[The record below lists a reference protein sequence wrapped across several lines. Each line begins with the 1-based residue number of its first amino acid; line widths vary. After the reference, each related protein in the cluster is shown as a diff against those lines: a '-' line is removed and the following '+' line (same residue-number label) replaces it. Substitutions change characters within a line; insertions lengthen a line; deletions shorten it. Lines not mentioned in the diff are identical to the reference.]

1 MDVSASSLQL
11 HVHALPWD
19 ACVQNFG
26 MHKEEDMQ
34 VSCLATI
41 DYFMMHMSGTQ
52 YHFCV
57 LGQSAHHLPLRR

>member
-1 MDVSASSLQL
+1 MDVSTSFLQL
-11 HVHALPWD
+11 HALSWD

-41 DYFMMHMSGTQ
+41 DCFMMHMSGTQ
-52 YHFCV
+52 YHSCV
-57 LGQSAHHLPLRR
+57 LGQSAHHLPLHR